1 MSRPKNPSQIRD
13 DFPAPVL
20 PPAGG
25 VYERLPDGSVR
36 RIEGTDNFGE
46 VTPPQTPLETPSKE
60 A

>member
-1 MSRPKNPSQIRD
+1 MSRTKNPSQIRD
-13 DFPAPVL
+13 EISAPVL

-25 VYERLPDGSVR
+25 VYERLPNGELR

-46 VTPPQTPLETPSKE
+46 ATTPQTPLETPSKE